1 MAPAFATS
9 ESEADEADLRQ
20 RAQEDASVL
29 YARPQLGRMKTRTFS
44 EVSTSGALLSSRMR
58 SGQGGR

>member
-9 ESEADEADLRQ
+9 ESEADEADLRS

-29 YARPQLGRMKTRTFS
+29 YSRPQMGRMKTRTFS
-44 EVSTSGALLSSRMR
+44 EVSTPRQLVVLA
-58 SGQGGR
+58 